1 MENRLIEI
9 NIEKIHFGNL
19 SIFKNFNMLLK
30 PGTCI
35 GLMGKSGIGK
45 TSLLRIIAKIDNR
58 FEGKLIG
65 YKNVSFMFQEP
76 FLLPWR
82 TVEENISIATNA
94 KHAEI
99 LKSLKN
105 VGLEA
110 KINSFPNILSLG
122 EQRRVS
128 LVRTMLFQ
136 SDLMLL
142 DEPFASLDK
151 TTKVFMHNIICDYKL
166 KQQQSMIL
174 VSHDERDFKGLTSK
188 IINLDKY
195 I

>member
-105 VGLEA
+105 VGLED

-174 VSHDERDFKGLTSK
+174 VSHDERDFKGLTTK

>member
-65 YKNVSFMFQEP
+65 YKNVSFMFQEH
-76 FLLPWR
+76 FLLHWR

-99 LKSLKN
+99 LKSHKN
-105 VGLEA
+105 VGLED

>member
-1 MENRLIEI
+1 MENIFIEI
-9 NIEKIHFGNL
+9 NIKKIHFGNL
-19 SIFKNFNMLLK
+19 NIFKNFNMLLK

-105 VGLEA
+105 VGLED

-151 TTKVFMHNIICDYKL
+151 TTKVFMHNIIYDYKL

>member
-1 MENRLIEI
+1 
-9 NIEKIHFGNL
+9 
-19 SIFKNFNMLLK
+19 
-30 PGTCI
+30 
-35 GLMGKSGIGK
+35 MGKSGIGK

-58 FEGKLIG
+58 FEVKLIG

-82 TVEENISIATNA
+82 TVKENISIATNA

-105 VGLEA
+105 VGLED

-174 VSHDERDFKGLTSK
+174 VSHNERDFKGLTSK

-195 I
+195 M

>member
-1 MENRLIEI
+1 MENKLIEI
-9 NIEKIHFGNL
+9 NIRKIYFGNL
-19 SIFKNFNMLLK
+19 SIFKNFNLLIK
-30 PGTCI
+30 PGSCI

-58 FEGKLIG
+58 FEGKLKG

-82 TVEENISIATNA
+82 TVEENISITTNA
-94 KHAEI
+94 KHSEVF
-99 LKSLKN
+99 KSLKN
-105 VGLEA
+105 VGLEN
-110 KINSFPNILSLG
+110 KIKSFPNILSLG

-128 LVRTMLFQ
+128 LVRTLLFR

-151 TTKVFMHNIICDYKL
+151 KTKLIMHKIISDYKL
-166 KQQQSMIL
+166 KQKQSIIL
-174 VSHDERDFKGLTSK
+174 VSHDEKDFKGLTSK
-188 IINLDKY
+188 IINLDNY
-195 I
+195 